1 MNSDFENLNNIEKHF
16 CVISQPTFMPW
27 IGWFDLVDQAKTMV
41 LLDDVAFSK
50 QTWQQRNKIR
60 TNKGLEFITVPIK
73 TSGRMG
79 QKINECELSN
89 VSFANKLF
97 KTIRFNYRKSKHF
110 YLVDQIQQVFLEA
123 LNDQRLFSLNK
134 AFIGWM
140 CNYLGIK
147 TKIIDASQ
155 LSIKGKRGEH
165 VALICKHLGIL
176 KYLSP
181 SGAEDYLKQDFDSFQ
196 KKQIKVYLHEYE
208 HPTYK
213 QVYSPFLPYASIIDL
228 VLNEGENSL
237 KIIRQGRKTPRMLA
251 IK

>member
-1 MNSDFENLNNIEKHF
+1 MNPDFQNLNYIEKDF

-50 QTWQQRNKIR
+50 QTWQQRNRIR

-89 VSFANKLF
+89 VSFAKKLF
-97 KTIRFNYRKSKHF
+97 KTIRFNYNKSNHF
-110 YLVDQIQQVFLEA
+110 YLIDQIEKVFLEA
-123 LNDQRLFSLNK
+123 LYDERLFSLNK
-134 AFIGWM
+134 AVICWM

-147 TKIIDASQ
+147 TNIIDASQ
-155 LSIKGKRGEH
+155 LSINGKRGEH
-165 VALICKHLGIL
+165 VALICKHLGLL

-181 SGAEDYLKQDFDSFQ
+181 SGSEDYLKEDIDSFQ
-196 KKQIKVYLHEYE
+196 KKQIKIYLHEYE

-213 QVYSPFLPYASIIDL
+213 QIYSPFYPYASIIDL

-237 KIIRQGRKTPRMLA
+237 KIIRKGRKRPRKLT